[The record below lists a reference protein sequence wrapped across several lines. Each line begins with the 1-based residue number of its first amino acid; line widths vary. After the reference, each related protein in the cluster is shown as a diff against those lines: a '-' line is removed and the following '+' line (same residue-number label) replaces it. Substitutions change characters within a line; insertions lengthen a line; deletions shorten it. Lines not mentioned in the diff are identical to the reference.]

1 MDEPGRICIFMCQLV
16 LCEVSRLDLGYLW
29 FDLVFQGR
37 YPATKVVIKGAGEDG
52 PTVLVKFA
60 QEVRLALDDL
70 ILLKDVEIRPIW
82 RNTGGLA
89 PETLVLASL
98 ASHQLAVSNGSKR
111 KAGALQCLALG
122 GGLFSERREGLWLC
136 WGV

>member
-60 QEVRLALDDL
+60 QEVG
-70 ILLKDVEIRPIW
+70 LLLTI
-82 RNTGGLA
+82 
-89 PETLVLASL
+89 
-98 ASHQLAVSNGSKR
+98 
-111 KAGALQCLALG
+111 
-122 GGLFSERREGLWLC
+122 
-136 WGV
+136 

>member
-1 MDEPGRICIFMCQLV
+1 MCQLV

-89 PETLVLASL
+89 PETLVVASL
-98 ASHQLAVSNGSKR
+98 ASRELAVNNGSKR